1 MMIYYVKGVLW
12 GSATELSK
20 TVLLTDDEN
29 AAIIFRSK
37 EDADEAAKN
46 WLPDTL
52 EAGKPYYV
60 WALGV
65 NMHTSVVASVAS
77 FRV

>member
-12 GSATELSK
+12 GSATELSQ
-20 TVLLTDDEN
+20 TVLLTDDDN
-29 AAIIFRSK
+29 AAIIFRN
-37 EDADEAAKN
+37 EEEAVEAAKN
-46 WLPDTL
+46 WLPDSR

-60 WALGV
+60 WVVGV
-65 NMHTSVVASVAS
+65 NMNVSVVASVAS